1 MVITI
6 KEEGMRFGARAGAI
20 IYNED
25 KTKVLLEN
33 QDNERYMFP
42 GGRIDV
48 HEDSETAIV
57 RELKEELNLETDL
70 KLKNIV
76 EMFLDSSK
84 TKYHEIGFYYL
95 STIKESEVKNNFKS
109 LDGDGIFEWTSVS
122 DLENHKI
129 LAKPIKDKI
138 VKNEI
143 NTLAPLVRHISVY
156 ALTVEEGTP
165 LAKRV
170 EDGRVLLPDE
180 DEVADFLTIADDEL
194 NKHGLKKYEISNFS
208 VEGKESRH
216 NLGYW
221 TDAEYI
227 GIGAGAHSYIK
238 TKDGTQPLNA
248 GIRFA
253 HPKDINA
260 YIAGINCAGS
270 FDNIPRAEMSVLSE
284 KDIFNERIML
294 GLRTVRGV
302 ESELL
307 AGRIPDELKC
317 YFKEE
322 NGYISLTKSGMAVM
336 NSILVRIMQF

>member
-6 KEEGMRFGARAGAI
+6 KEDGMRFGARAGAI

-48 HEDSETAIV
+48 HEDSEAAIV

-70 KLKNIV
+70 KLKYIV

-95 STIKESEVKNNFKS
+95 STIKESEDKNNFKS

-143 NTLAPLVRHISVY
+143 ENDDLEHLVYR
-156 ALTVEEGTP
+156 
-165 LAKRV
+165 
-170 EDGRVLLPDE
+170 
-180 DEVADFLTIADDEL
+180 
-194 NKHGLKKYEISNFS
+194 
-208 VEGKESRH
+208 
-216 NLGYW
+216 GY
-221 TDAEYI
+221 
-227 GIGAGAHSYIK
+227 
-238 TKDGTQPLNA
+238 
-248 GIRFA
+248 
-253 HPKDINA
+253 
-260 YIAGINCAGS
+260 
-270 FDNIPRAEMSVLSE
+270 
-284 KDIFNERIML
+284 
-294 GLRTVRGV
+294 
-302 ESELL
+302 
-307 AGRIPDELKC
+307 
-317 YFKEE
+317 
-322 NGYISLTKSGMAVM
+322 
-336 NSILVRIMQF
+336 